1 MHGPL
6 APDDEQEWL
15 RRAQALR
22 DPAAFR
28 KLVERHHGRVRA
40 VLLRLTH
47 GNRALADELAQEA
60 LWKAWNALPAFRADA
75 RFGTWLHRIA
85 YHEFLQAERRTVPAR
100 GRDDAWRIEATP
112 EPASDA
118 DNDSLRIDLQRALD
132 ALKPAERAA
141 ILYCYHGELSH
152 AEAAQVLGMPLG
164 TVKSLVLR
172 GAEKLRHSL
181 AAWQPPRVTKE
192 QDHG

>member
-6 APDDEQEWL
+6 ASDEEQEWL
-15 RRAQALR
+15 RRAQTQR

-85 YHEFLQAERRTVPAR
+85 YHEFLQAERRAVHAR
-100 GRDDAWRIEATP
+100 SRDEPWASDAAA

-118 DNDSLRIDLQRALD
+118 DHDSLRIDLQRALD

-172 GAEKLRHSL
+172 GAEKLRRSL
-181 AAWQPPRVTKE
+181 AAWQGPKVKE
-192 QDHG
+192 EHEHG